1 MATIIEV
8 NGTNIHYKLEGPQNG
23 PTIVFSNSLG
33 TDMRIW
39 DDVISHLPKILGY
52 FDMTK
57 EGMDYLTVQNHLTLW
72 EL

>member
-1 MATIIEV
+1 MAH
-8 NGTNIHYKLEGPQNG
+8 NS
-23 PTIVFSNSLG
+23 FSNSLG

>member
-8 NGTNIHYKLEGPQNG
+8 NGTNIHYKLEGPKNG
-23 PTIVFSNSLG
+23 PTVVFSNSLG

-39 DDVISHLPKILGY
+39 DDVVSHLPKTLGY
-52 FDMTK
+52 FDMTN
-57 EGMDYLTVQNHLTLW
+57 EDMDYLTVQNHLTLW